1 MDGTKR
7 ISSQLP
13 TFDASYFTRLR
24 EFDMNEMYQ
33 RIGGQTRINKLRDDP
48 MAASRS
54 TRFQSEIL
62 RNERYG
68 KNVQEVRGTIAA
80 AEGELRSAMDV
91 LQRMREIGVQGAN
104 GTLDKTQMGYLG
116 QEVDQLL
123 GELLTIAN
131 TKDHNGNFL
140 FAGTLSR
147 TTPFRTTMGRIPGGE
162 GDKVV
167 TVDYLGNI
175 GRNAAEVSEG
185 AEVGINLPG
194 NVAFW
199 AEQQQI
205 YSTVDG
211 SQYRV
216 PRDQSIRIDG
226 AEIRLTQGDT
236 LSAVA
241 AKINDANSPVRA
253 RIDPVAGSL
262 VLESTVAHQIWAE
275 DLGDATVLQDL
286 GILATGGPHPPL
298 NIAASARVFGGS
310 IFDMVIALRNALF
323 EGSTEKVS
331 ALGLRGL
338 ETSITSLA
346 GVLGD
351 IGARDNRLEATG
363 KRLEYMK
370 PVLVGFDSEERD
382 LDMADAITR
391 LKTLEYT
398 HEAALS
404 ATARALNRPKLLD
417 FLR

>member
-1 MDGTKR
+1 
-7 ISSQLP
+7 
-13 TFDASYFTRLR
+13 
-24 EFDMNEMYQ
+24 MNEEYQ

-54 TRFQSEIL
+54 TRLQSEIL
-62 RNERYG
+62 RNDRYG
-68 KNVQEVRGTIAA
+68 KNVESVRSTLAT
-80 AEGELRSAMDV
+80 AEGELRSGMDI
-91 LQRMREIGVQGAN
+91 LQRIREIGVQGAN
-104 GTLDKTQMGYLG
+104 GTLDKAQMGYLG

-131 TKDHNGNFL
+131 TKDQNGNYL
-140 FAGTLSR
+140 FSGTLSK
-147 TTPFRTTMGRIPGGE
+147 TTPFRLTMGRIAGGE

-167 TVDYLGNI
+167 AVDYMGNI

-205 YSTVDG
+205 YSTVDS

-216 PRDQSIRIDG
+216 SRDQSIRIDG
-226 AEIRLTQGDT
+226 MEIHLATGDT
-236 LSAVA
+236 VSAVA
-241 AKINDANSPVRA
+241 AKINDAATPARA
-253 RIDPVAGSL
+253 RIDPVTGGL
-262 VLESTVAHQIWAE
+262 VLESIVPHQIWAE
-275 DLGDATVLQDL
+275 DLGDGTVLQDL
-286 GILATGGPHPPL
+286 GILARGSNHPPL

-310 IFDMVIALRNALF
+310 IFDMVIALRDALY

-331 ALGLRGL
+331 SIGLRGM
-338 ETSITSLA
+338 ETSITNLA

-351 IGARDNRLEATG
+351 IGARDARLETTG
-363 KRLEYMK
+363 KRLAYEK
-370 PVLVGFDSEERD
+370 PVLVGLDSRERD
-382 LDMADAITR
+382 LDMADAITQ

>member
-1 MDGTKR
+1 MKR

-13 TFDASYFTRLR
+13 TYDSNYYTRLR
-24 EFDMNEMYQ
+24 EYDMNEMYGK
-33 RIGGQTRINKLRDDP
+33 IGGQTRISKLRDDP

-68 KNVQEVRGTIAA
+68 KNVESVRGTIAT
-80 AEGELRSAMDV
+80 AEGDLRSAMDV
-91 LQRMREIGVQGAN
+91 LQRIRELGVQGAN

-123 GELLTIAN
+123 GELLTVAN
-131 TKDHNGNFL
+131 TKDQNGNYL
-140 FAGTLSR
+140 FAGTASR
-147 TTPFRTTMGRIPGGE
+147 TTPFRLTMGRVAGGD

-167 TVDYLGNI
+167 SVDYMGNI
-175 GRNAAEVSEG
+175 GRNAAEISEG
-185 AEVGINLPG
+185 AQVGINLPG

-216 PRDQSIRIDG
+216 QRDQSIRIDG
-226 AEIRLTQGDT
+226 TEIHLATGDT

-241 AKINDANSPVRA
+241 AKINDASVPVRA
-253 RIDPVAGSL
+253 RVDPVAGSL
-262 VLESTVAHQIWAE
+262 VLETTVAHQIWAE
-275 DLGDATVLQDL
+275 DLGGGTVLQDL
-286 GILATGGPHPPL
+286 GILAPGGSHPPL
-298 NIAASARVFGGS
+298 NVAQSARVFGGS
-310 IFDMVIALRNALF
+310 MFDMVIALRNALY
-323 EGSTEKVS
+323 EGSSEKVS
-331 ALGLRGL
+331 TAGLRGL
-338 ETSITSLA
+338 ESSITNMA

-351 IGARDNRLEATG
+351 IGARDNRLEATA
-363 KRLEYMK
+363 KRLEYEK
-370 PVLVGFDSEERD
+370 PVLVGFDSQERD
-382 LDMADAITR
+382 LDMADAITQ

-398 HEAALS
+398 QEAALS

>member
-13 TFDASYFTRLR
+13 TLDASYFTRLR
-24 EFDMNEMYQ
+24 EFEMNEEYQ
-33 RIGGQTRINKLRDDP
+33 KIGAQTRINRLRDHP

-62 RNERYG
+62 RDERYA
-68 KNVQEVRGTIAA
+68 KNVQEVRSTIAV
-80 AEGELRSAMDV
+80 AEGEMRSAMDI
-91 LQRMREIGVQGAN
+91 LQRVRELGVQGAN
-104 GTLDKTQMGYLG
+104 GTFDKTQMGYMG

-123 GELLTIAN
+123 KELIDIGN
-131 TKDHNGNFL
+131 SKDQNGNYL
-140 FAGTLSR
+140 FSGTASR
-147 TTPFRTTMGRIPGGE
+147 TTPFRVTPGRIPGGD
-162 GDKVV
+162 GDRIVA
-167 TVDYLGNI
+167 VDYMGNI
-175 GRNAAEVSEG
+175 GRNAAEISEG
-185 AEVGINLPG
+185 AQVGINLPG

-216 PRDQSIRIDG
+216 PRDESIRIDG
-226 AEIRLTQGDT
+226 AEINLAQGDT
-236 LSAVA
+236 ISAVA
-241 AKINDANSPVRA
+241 AKINDSNAPVRA
-253 RIDPVAGSL
+253 RIDPVSGGL
-262 VLESTVAHQIWAE
+262 VLETTIPHQIWAE
-275 DLGDATVLQDL
+275 DPAGSTVLQDQ
-286 GILATGGPHPPL
+286 GILAPGGTHPPL
-298 NIAASARVFGGS
+298 NVAQSARVFGGS

-323 EGSTEKVS
+323 EGSTEKVGS
-331 ALGLRGL
+331 LGLRGV
-338 ETSITSLA
+338 ESSITGLA

-351 IGARDNRLEATG
+351 IGARDNRLETTG

-370 PVLVGFDSEERD
+370 PVLVGFDSQERD
-382 LDMADAITR
+382 LDMADAITK